1 MLMIWLVGQD
11 RCSIIKIEKENLLII
26 LQGYHILTLFS
37 SIIQKKGTRHYMY
50 SLMILFNRFF
60 TNCTS
65 ISNVNFFKKK
75 KKKRSER
82 EREESK
88 VNFKCCI

>member
-37 SIIQKKGTRHYMY
+37 SIIKKKVQDITCILWWYCSMV
-50 SLMILFNRFF
+50 SLLTVQASQMLTF
-60 TNCTS
+60 S
-65 ISNVNFFKKK
+65 KKK
-75 KKKRSER
+75 KER
-82 EREESK
+82 ERESK
-88 VNFKCCI
+88 SRIKSEF